1 MTLPLPPDPDTSMV
15 VRRLREYKQLLNA
28 QDAETMIVM
37 AERWHQ
43 LENTLEA
50 QISLLAREVNEMR
63 LAGEVVGINRLS
75 KLNRYQTLLVKLKLE
90 MGRYDE
96 WAINEIAV
104 RQELLGRLG
113 IEHSINAIQLSYA
126 EAGMGIG
133 IEFNRLPVSAV
144 ENMIGIAGPGGP
156 LGDLLQE
163 AFPASAEHMTN
174 ALIEGVALGLPP
186 GETAR
191 RMMNGMAVGLN
202 RITTIART
210 EQLRVYREASR
221 QQYVASGAVQEYERL
236 AAKLPNTCMACI
248 ALDGT
253 VYLTSELM
261 EVHPNDRCTMIPLV
275 AGVPR
280 IERELASDWF
290 AKQDPGL
297 QSQMMGPGKFA
308 LYEQEKI
315 GLQDLATSY
324 VHPIWGP
331 SIGIT
336 SLADLQQ

>member
-1 MTLPLPPDPDTSMV
+1 MALPLPPAPDTSVV
-15 VRRLREYKQLLNA
+15 VRRLREHKQLLIA

-37 AERWHQ
+37 AEHWHQ

-50 QISLLAREVNEMR
+50 QISLLAREISEMR
-63 LAGEVVGINRLS
+63 ASGEVVGVNRLL
-75 KLNRYQTLLVKLKLE
+75 KMDRYQKLLVQLNAE
-90 MGRYDE
+90 MGIYNE

-113 IEHSINAIQLSYA
+113 VEHSVNAIQLSYF

-133 IEFNRLPVSAV
+133 IEFNRLPVLAV
-144 ENMIGIAGPGGP
+144 ENMVRMAGPGGP

-163 AFPASAEHMTN
+163 AYPASAERMTN
-174 ALIEGVALGLPP
+174 ALIEGVALGYPP

-191 RMMNGMAVGLN
+191 HMMDGMAEGLN

-221 QQYVASGAVQEYERL
+221 QQYEASGAVPEYERL
-236 AAKLPNTCMACI
+236 AARLPNTCMACI

-253 VYLTSELM
+253 IYHTSELM
-261 EVHPNDRCTMIPLV
+261 EVHPNDRCTMIPHVSGV
-275 AGVPR
+275 APP
-280 IERELASDWF
+280 ERELAGTWF
-290 AKQDPGL
+290 ARQDPSL
-297 QSQMMGPGKFA
+297 QKQMMGPGKFA
-308 LYEQEKI
+308 LYEQGTI
-315 GLQDLATSY
+315 GLQDLVQRS

-336 SLADLQQ
+336 NLADLQ

>member
-50 QISLLAREVNEMR
+50 QISLLAREISEMR
-63 LAGEVVGINRLS
+63 LAGEAVGKNRLS

-133 IEFNRLPVSAV
+133 
-144 ENMIGIAGPGGP
+144 
-156 LGDLLQE
+156 
-163 AFPASAEHMTN
+163 
-174 ALIEGVALGLPP
+174 
-186 GETAR
+186 
-191 RMMNGMAVGLN
+191 
-202 RITTIART
+202 
-210 EQLRVYREASR
+210 
-221 QQYVASGAVQEYERL
+221 
-236 AAKLPNTCMACI
+236 
-248 ALDGT
+248 
-253 VYLTSELM
+253 
-261 EVHPNDRCTMIPLV
+261 
-275 AGVPR
+275 
-280 IERELASDWF
+280 
-290 AKQDPGL
+290 
-297 QSQMMGPGKFA
+297 
-308 LYEQEKI
+308 
-315 GLQDLATSY
+315 
-324 VHPIWGP
+324 
-331 SIGIT
+331 
-336 SLADLQQ
+336 